1 MLIFLSPLTDVKTGL
16 SLGGQLFSQSM
27 RRFFPPPQLILNLHA
42 ATAHRSEPQRHAEN
56 NVLSLELTHFKG
68 AKRGAL

>member
-1 MLIFLSPLTDVKTGL
+1 MSKQVFLWGDN
-16 SLGGQLFSQSM
+16 FSAKACAG
-27 RRFFPPPQLILNLHA
+27 FFPPPQLILNLHA